1 MNEQPQTGLPD
12 LNRDTLSALVRQ
24 AIHNDSIEIDTWS
37 ITRLPYPALNPITRG
52 IYRVSGT
59 ALDGNAWSLILKI
72 DHDPQQGPIFEDPV
86 APFYWKR
93 EALAN
98 ESGLLDTLPGE
109 LEAAR
114 CYRVEAEPDGSYR
127 LWFQD
132 LADVYGGLW
141 PLERFGLAAR
151 QIGSF
156 NGAYLTGTPY
166 PAYPWLCLNQLRT
179 RVAYI
184 SNPVEPLVEDAALW
198 DQELMRRTYPQPI
211 RDRLRRLL
219 DERELFLSAV
229 EALPQTLCHYDLY
242 SANLFA
248 VRDSS
253 GRDRTIAIDW
263 AFPGNGAAGED
274 INILVYVNLLHRK
287 VDLGLAQRYEQIVFD
302 GYIEGLQ
309 EAGWQGNAQTVR
321 FVYATAAAL
330 QWPFYIVRQH
340 LQQSI
345 TGIHRD
351 AGQIGPVATPDFAP
365 LVYHLLDLADEARTL
380 L

>member
-1 MNEQPQTGLPD
+1 MSEQPQASPPD
-12 LNRDTLSALVRQ
+12 LNRDTLASLVRQ
-24 AIHNDSIEIDTWS
+24 ATQNEAIGIDTW
-37 ITRLPYPALNPITRG
+37 TVERLPYPALNPITRG

-59 ALDGNAWSLILKI
+59 AVGGTAWSLILKI
-72 DHDPQQGPIFEDPV
+72 VHNPQMGQIFEDPTL
-86 APFYWKR
+86 PFYWKR
-93 EALAN
+93 EVLVN
-98 ESGLLDTLPGE
+98 ESGLLDNLPGE
-109 LEAAR
+109 LEAVH
-114 CYRVEAEPDGSYR
+114 CYLVQAEPDGSYR
-127 LWFQD
+127 LWLQELTD
-132 LADVYGGLW
+132 SYGGIW
-141 PLERFGLAAR
+141 SLERFGLAAR

-198 DQELMRRTYPQPI
+198 DQELIRRAYPQPV

-219 DERELFLSAV
+219 DEREPLLAAV
-229 EALPQTLCHYDLY
+229 ERLPQTLCHYDLY

-253 GRDRTIAIDW
+253 GRDRTVAIDW

-287 VDLGLAQRYEQIVFD
+287 VDLAVAQRYEQIALD
-302 GYIEGLQ
+302 GYIKGLQ
-309 EAGWQGNAQTVR
+309 DAGWQGDPQTVR

-330 QWPFYIVRQH
+330 QWTFYIIRQH
-340 LQQSI
+340 LQQGI
-345 TGIHRD
+345 TGNRQD
-351 AGQIGPVATPDFAP
+351 AGQIGPTVTADFAP
-365 LVYHLLDLADEARTL
+365 IVYHLLDLAADARL
-380 L
+380 